1 MKNSMNRK
9 IKSLMALKG
18 IKGVDIAARL
28 GVSRVTV
35 SIVITGKGKS
45 KRIQQAI
52 ADILGVSYGKLWNG
66 KRGRNNKQ

>member
-1 MKNSMNRK
+1 MNRK
-9 IKSLMALKG
+9 VKSLMALKG
-18 IKGVDIAARL
+18 IKGVDVAAQL

-66 KRGRNNKQ
+66 KKRKE